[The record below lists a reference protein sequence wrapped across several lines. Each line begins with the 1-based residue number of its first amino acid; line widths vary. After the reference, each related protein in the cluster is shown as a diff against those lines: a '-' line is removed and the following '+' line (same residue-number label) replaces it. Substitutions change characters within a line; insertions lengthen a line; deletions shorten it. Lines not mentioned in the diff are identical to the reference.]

1 MRWLLLFLL
10 PILFL
15 GGCEDLQTDNNP
27 AVQRKLDWGT
37 TPGKALESLAW
48 VWTENREIDNYSVLL
63 TSDYRFYWD
72 PNDVGDVIPQTGYQ
86 IPQSWDRATDIQA
99 TGNMFAQ
106 AYDLSLEVLNA
117 GDYDDPDIPGDSYTA
132 NNVQLQFYLW
142 SDGPDSA
149 VLASGPCDFEFE
161 KVDGNW
167 LISAWYDRTGG
178 PGSIGILRAQYL
190 Q

>member
-15 GGCEDLQTDNNP
+15 GGCEELVTDNNP
-27 AVQRKLDWGT
+27 AVQHKLDWCA
-37 TPGKALESLAW
+37 TPGKTLESLAW
-48 VWTENREIDNYSVLL
+48 VWTNNREIENYSALL
-63 TSDYRFYWD
+63 ASDYKFYFD
-72 PNDVGDVIPQTGYQ
+72 PNEVGGVTPPGYQ

-99 TGNMFAQ
+99 TGNMFTQ
-106 AYDLSLEVLNA
+106 AYDIRLEVLNA
-117 GDYDDPDIPGDSYTA
+117 SDFDDPNIPGDSFRA
-132 NNVQLQFYLW
+132 DNVLLQFYLW
-142 SDGPDSA
+142 PDGED
-149 VLASGPCDFEFE
+149 LAYLATGPCDFEFR